1 MRTLMIVDD
10 EKNIRLGLS
19 AMISREFPGAYR
31 IELAG
36 DGEEALAKLQAY
48 GADLLITD
56 IRMPKMDGIA
66 LLKRIREM
74 ERRPLLLVLS
84 GHDDFAY
91 AKEAIHCEVKDY
103 LLKPIVREEL
113 FGALRRLETELLRQ
127 EELSSRLLAGSGQFD
142 ALRASQLAYILMH
155 PGMEESEV
163 RERLESVGAGGFGPG
178 WAAGVLRFPAAE
190 RPARLEDAVSRLER
204 LLPEE
209 AQETLRGAAVL
220 LDKDRNLV
228 LLAEGAEVSRLLEAA
243 LAHGSASA
251 LRAGLSL
258 CRKEELALR
267 QIYLEAVTAMRS
279 GFLYAGGGV
288 RRFEAASP
296 GETPFVP
303 LESIRRISNLLG
315 TRRTPEVRALLSQV
329 LDPKTARTNGITYV
343 EAVSRSLNELVF
355 DQVFHAYG
363 EESVD
368 ILRLYKQAGS
378 IDHFDQYHEYVHS
391 VEQLT
396 ELLDQYIAKIRAVH
410 ADHKEIKRA
419 VQYIEENYA
428 KNLNMAMVSNHVSLS
443 YTYFSQAFKEYT
455 GENFVGYLKK
465 VRIRRAKELLG
476 SEEGRIYEIAEQVGF
491 ENTKQF
497 NRVFKEMEGITPM
510 EYRSKRSLI
519 S

>member
-19 AMISREFPGAYR
+19 AMISREFPEKYR
-31 IELAG
+31 IELAC
-36 DGEEALAKLQAY
+36 DGAEALAKLE
-48 GADLLITD
+48 GGGTDLLITD

-66 LLKRIREM
+66 LMKRIREM
-74 ERRPLLLVLS
+74 DRRPLLLVLS

-91 AKEAIHCEVKDY
+91 AKEAIQCEVKGY

-113 FGALRRLETELLRQ
+113 FAALRRLEGELRRQ
-127 EELSSRLLAGSGQFD
+127 EELSSRLAAGSGRFD
-142 ALRASQLAYILMH
+142 ALRASQLAYILLH

-163 RERLESVGAGGFGPG
+163 RERLESVGRRLRSRLGGRR
-178 WAAGVLRFPAAE
+178 AALSGGGAPQ
-190 RPARLEDAVSRLER
+190 RLEEAVSRLER
-204 LLPEE
+204 LLPEGGAE
-209 AQETLRGAAVL
+209 VLRRVPVL

-228 LLAEGAEVSRLLEAA
+228 LLGEGAEVGRLLEEA
-243 LAHGSASA
+243 LAGGSASG
-251 LRAGLSL
+251 LRAGLSF
-258 CRKEELALR
+258 CRKEGLPLR
-267 QIYLEAVTAMRS
+267 QIYLEALSAMRS

-288 RRFEAASP
+288 RRYEAPPSSGTAA
-296 GETPFVP
+296 VP
-303 LESIRRISNLLG
+303 LELIRRLSNLLG
-315 TRRTPEVRALLSQV
+315 TRRSTEVRALLSQL
-329 LDPKTARTNGITYV
+329 LDPGKARASGVAYV

-363 EESVD
+363 EESVE
-368 ILRLYKQAGS
+368 ILRLYKKAGS

-396 ELLDQYIAKIRAVH
+396 ELLDQYIASIRAVH

-465 VRIRRAKELLG
+465 VRIRRAKELL
-476 SEEGRIYEIAEQVGF
+476 EREDGRIYEIAEQVGF

>member
-19 AMISREFPGAYR
+19 AMISREFPEEYR
-31 IELAG
+31 IELAC
-36 DGEEALAKLQAY
+36 DGAEALAKLE
-48 GADLLITD
+48 GGGTDLLITD

-66 LLKRIREM
+66 LMKRIREM
-74 ERRPLLLVLS
+74 DRRPLLLVLS

-91 AKEAIHCEVKDY
+91 AKEAIQCEVKGY

-113 FGALRRLETELLRQ
+113 FAALRRLEGELRRQ
-127 EELSSRLLAGSGQFD
+127 EELSSRLAAGSGRFD
-142 ALRASQLAYILMH
+142 ALRASQLAYILLH

-190 RPARLEDAVSRLER
+190 RPQRLEEAVSRLER
-204 LLPEE
+204 LLPEGGAE
-209 AQETLRGAAVL
+209 VLRRVPVL

-228 LLAEGAEVSRLLEAA
+228 LLGEGAEVGRLLEEA
-243 LAHGSASA
+243 LAGGSASG
-251 LRAGLSL
+251 LRAGLSF
-258 CRKEELALR
+258 CRKEGLPLR
-267 QIYLEAVTAMRS
+267 QIYLEALSAMRS

-288 RRFEAASP
+288 RRYEAPPSSGTAA
-296 GETPFVP
+296 VP
-303 LESIRRISNLLG
+303 LELIRRLSNLLG
-315 TRRTPEVRALLSQV
+315 TRRSTEVRALLSQL
-329 LDPKTARTNGITYV
+329 LDPGKARASGVAYV

-363 EESVD
+363 EESVE
-368 ILRLYKQAGS
+368 ILRLYKKAGS

-396 ELLDQYIAKIRAVH
+396 ELLDQYIASIRAVH

-465 VRIRRAKELLG
+465 VRIRRAKELL
-476 SEEGRIYEIAEQVGF
+476 EREDGRIYEIAEQVGF